1 MNTKDKGAVG
11 EALACKYLKRK
22 HFRILERNRREGK
35 AEIDIICENR
45 THVVF
50 VEVKSRI
57 EDGLG
62 SVRPSSNVNKVK
74 ERMLRFAVERYM
86 KKYLAL
92 PFKKPHQPR
101 IDVIEVYLKEK
112 RGKLVLGDRGI
123 CHIENAVT
131 DV

>member
-1 MNTKDKGAVG
+1 MNTKEKGNVG
-11 EALACKYLKRK
+11 ERLACKYLRRK
-22 HFRILERNRREGK
+22 HYRILERNRREGR

-57 EDGLG
+57 EDGLT
-62 SVRPSSNVNKVK
+62 SRPSSAVNDAKA
-74 ERMLRFAVERYM
+74 RMLKYGVDRYM
-86 KKYLAL
+86 KKYSAL

-101 IDVIEVYLKEK
+101 IDIIEVYLKQK
-112 RGKLVLGDRGI
+112 RNRLVLGERGI
-123 CHIENAVT
+123 FHIENAVT